1 MKEVN
6 LKTESKKIG
15 EYHIDDMKRI
25 FGKRISKAIFVSKTD
40 NGRIYEGL
48 IAKKMIKKCK
58 WWKFWNRDIC
68 KAYKQYV
75 GLILAPYR
83 IVYDDISVV
92 CDNMIGTKELKDR
105 YEIKHISK

>member
-68 KAYKQYV
+68 KAYKQYIGIV
-75 GLILAPYR
+75 LVPFVIKNENAVAFGNDMILTKD
-83 IVYDDISVV
+83 IVNKYKI
-92 CDNMIGTKELKDR
+92 NHTPK
-105 YEIKHISK
+105 